1 MFTPIQYVI
10 RKLFP
15 HNSLSRG
22 DLHGMSKRQSPRVN
36 CKIKSTLEYHGHMYA
51 GCVENISG
59 NGLLMRLDE
68 TVLARPG
75 DSCRL
80 SLYLSE
86 EKAPVK
92 LKAEMV
98 HVGFSMAGVRFLP
111 MDEQGKNRLATL
123 LAQVQPLR
131 DDTARNI
138 DAGQVSPPL

>member
-1 MFTPIQYVI
+1 MFAPIQYVI

-22 DLHGMSKRQSPRVN
+22 DLHGMSKRQSPRIN
-36 CKIKSTLEYHGHMYA
+36 CKIKSILEYHGHMYA
-51 GCVENISG
+51 GSVENISG

-111 MDEQGKNRLATL
+111 MDEQGKSRLATL
-123 LAQVQPLR
+123 LAQVQPTR
-131 DDTARNI
+131 DDTVRNV
-138 DAGQVSPPL
+138 DGGSASPPL